1 MGELYKV
8 IIICPLIFIASV
20 IDAIVGSGSIISVP
34 TYLVAGLPVHY
45 AYGTQKFVAFWGSLV
60 SAVRYIT
67 NKKYEIKLV
76 IIFSILCMVGTY
88 IGSKLILCID
98 DIYLRY
104 LLIFLIAIYFVFSII
119 KKYLKPKQQKLVDT
133 KEKIKKVEQLSS
145 RKRLRLSII
154 IGIIIGLY
162 GGTIG
167 VGLTSI
173 LILIFIKI
181 FNIDSTKASG
191 NARIITCS
199 LNLVAMITFILEK
212 KVIFIIAI
220 PATITSMLGN
230 YVGAGLAMKK
240 STKIM
245 EPLLKIIF
253 VILFIELIIET
264 IF

>member
-1 MGELYKV
+1 MEEIYKL

-45 AYGTQKFVAFWGSLV
+45 AYGTQKFVTFWGSLV
-60 SAVRYIT
+60 SAVRYIK
-67 NKKYEIKLV
+67 NKKYELKLV
-76 IIFSILCMVGTY
+76 IIFSILCMIGTY

-104 LLIFLIAIYFVFSII
+104 LLIFLIAIYFAFSII
-119 KKYLKPKQQKLVDT
+119 KKFEKV
-133 KEKIKKVEQLSS
+133 KEKVKIEEQLSS
-145 RKRLRLSII
+145 RKRLGLSII

-181 FNIDSTKASG
+181 FNIDSIKASG
-191 NARIITCS
+191 NARIITCA

-212 KVIFIIAI
+212 KIIFTIAI
-220 PATITSMLGN
+220 PATISSMLGN

-240 STKIM
+240 NNKIM

-253 VILFIELIIET
+253 IILFIELVIET
-264 IF
+264 MF